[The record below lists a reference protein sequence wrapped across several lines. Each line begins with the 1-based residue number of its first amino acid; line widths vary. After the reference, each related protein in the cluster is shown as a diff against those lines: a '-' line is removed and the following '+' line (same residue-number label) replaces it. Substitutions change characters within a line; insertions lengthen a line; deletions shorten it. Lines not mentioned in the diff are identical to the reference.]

1 MQQKKKKEKAKKS
14 TAVYVSNLP
23 VDTTEEELEE
33 TFKKAGVILI
43 DPLTTK
49 SRIKLYKDS
58 EGNNK
63 GDALVIYLREESV
76 ELACQLLDD
85 TRLRP
90 EEDRNMRVEPA
101 SFQQKEVL
109 KEEVQVDKKL
119 KQKAFE
125 KLNKM
130 LDWDENE
137 EVDTTIQKA
146 VVLKHMFRKEEL
158 DVSACLSRPTQHCCS
173 T

>member
-1 MQQKKKKEKAKKS
+1 MEQKKKKERPKKS
-14 TAVYVSNLP
+14 TAVYVTNLP
-23 VDTTEEELEE
+23 ADVTEEELEE

-43 DPLTTK
+43 DALTSK
-49 SRIKLYKDS
+49 ARIKLYKDN

-90 EEDRNMRVEPA
+90 EEDRNIRVEPA
-101 SFQQKEVL
+101 SFQQKEVM
-109 KEEVQVDKKL
+109 KEEVQIDKKL

-125 KLNKM
+125 KMNKM
-130 LDWDENE
+130 LDWDESE
-137 EVDTTIQKA
+137 DVDKSFKKA

-158 DVSACLSRPTQHCCS
+158 DVDSNDVGRSS
-173 T
+173 TIA